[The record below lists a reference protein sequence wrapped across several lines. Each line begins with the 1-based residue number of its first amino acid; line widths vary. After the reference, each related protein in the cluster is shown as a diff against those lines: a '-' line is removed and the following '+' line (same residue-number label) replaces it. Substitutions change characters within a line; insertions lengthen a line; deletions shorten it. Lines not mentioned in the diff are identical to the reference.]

1 MKLLLVN
8 SNPVV
13 SRLTALSARKES
25 VELDEIKDISELKN
39 SDYSIVFVDSESYTE
54 ELATVLK
61 NSGIS
66 RRVLFYTQDEEERP
80 ELFNFSILKPFL
92 PSEVS
97 AILRESK
104 LEQDN
109 KKESASTQH
118 LNLDELISDK
128 KDDLEPL
135 GIISGEIEEK
145 SEKSEPI
152 EKLEVV
158 EEKEKKKEKK
168 EKIEKEEKREEKEDI
183 IDFELNELPPFEEKI
198 EEIVPVVTSI
208 EEEKPVEKSDEKL
221 DIMDSELFELDS
233 SKDNSSDS
241 ELFSID
247 TKSSSDAVL
256 DLDTQNSDELDLE
269 SIEIEIEEKKIED
282 KSIVEENIIEEKVIA
297 EKKIEKKEDET
308 TAVLDKNGISN
319 IKSLLEDNSE
329 LNDNLSLDDFMSGSA
344 PMNKDEK
351 QEIKSEKL
359 IEAPKKR
366 KKRKKSKKAGSKV
379 IIDSLGSLPV
389 DDLRRL
395 LLGAKVKITIKF
407 PKE

>member
-1 MKLLLVN
+1 MKFLLVN

-158 EEKEKKKEKK
+158 EEKE

-256 DLDTQNSDELDLE
+256 DLDTQSSDELDLE

-282 KSIVEENIIEEKVIA
+282 KSIVEENIVEEKVIA
-297 EKKIEKKEDET
+297 ETKIEKKEDET
-308 TAVLDKNGISN
+308 TAVLD
-319 IKSLLEDNSE
+319 
-329 LNDNLSLDDFMSGSA
+329 
-344 PMNKDEK
+344 
-351 QEIKSEKL
+351 
-359 IEAPKKR
+359 
-366 KKRKKSKKAGSKV
+366 
-379 IIDSLGSLPV
+379 
-389 DDLRRL
+389 
-395 LLGAKVKITIKF
+395 
-407 PKE
+407 